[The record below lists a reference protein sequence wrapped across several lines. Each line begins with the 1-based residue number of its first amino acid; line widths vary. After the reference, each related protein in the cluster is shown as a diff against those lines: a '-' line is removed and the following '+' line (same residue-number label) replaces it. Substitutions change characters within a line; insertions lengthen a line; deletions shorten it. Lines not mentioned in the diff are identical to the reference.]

1 MIGLRMKA
9 VKYLLM
15 AAVIAGGLF
24 ALSLQAQDAGKAEKK
39 DGKRP
44 DAQARLNQM
53 AEQLSLTAE
62 QKEKIKPLLEQER
75 QKMQGM
81 RDLAPEQRREKM
93 QAVRKEM
100 EPKYKAI
107 LTSEQFEKWQ
117 KFRQQRGGKGKN
129 KQ

>member
-1 MIGLRMKA
+1 MKA

-15 AAVIAGGLF
+15 AAVIAGGLL
-24 ALSLQAQDAGKAEKK
+24 ALNLQAQDTGKERKG
-39 DGKRP
+39 GKRP

-53 AEQLSLTAE
+53 GEQLNLTAE
-62 QKEKIKPLLEQER
+62 QKEKIKPLLEKER
-75 QKMQGM
+75 EKMQGL

-93 QAVRKEM
+93 QELRKEM

-107 LTSEQFEKWQ
+107 LTTEQFEKWQ
-117 KFRQQRGGKGKN
+117 KLRQQRGGKAGEGKK